1 MLNTVQ
7 KQQRLRRML
16 QFAFGIF
23 LSIGLAMVGAC
34 SVDDSSSVDSW
45 DSAQAALTRQILPK
59 INVAQNFVS
68 ESVASRYTVDTIKE
82 PLPNI
87 ESFPLYGAAPK
98 ASSGNDLYLEIYS
111 SSEKANADR
120 QNERWLV
127 DVADAFN
134 KSDRTTP
141 SGQRIQV
148 GIRKIDSGSGL
159 RLIESNTVQPAGYS
173 PSNALWLELAKGN
186 EVGLQPVA
194 DQLVTNTA
202 GWVVPDNVYQTLSA
216 NGPVTFETLLGA
228 IASKQ
233 ITVAYPNPY
242 TSSTALNF
250 LHSLYWRA
258 AGHHQD
264 GKALTVA
271 ELQTPQ
277 VQSIFE
283 QFQSQVLLT
292 TTTTLDLQEI
302 FLRDQTKL
310 QAFPLEYQ
318 NYLSLKQVPGFEQT
332 HFIPFGLPHT
342 NPLVGFDWNSPDT
355 AAALQQFAQFA
366 QSADMQALAK
376 QQGFVIP
383 GGLKPTQQPQPT
395 GEVLKAVQ
403 SNWKLNKDNGQTV
416 YLEMVIDTS
425 GSMDGEPLKGVQDGL
440 RVASQYINPTNQVG
454 LVSFGDH
461 PTQLLPLAPFDELQH
476 KKFLATVDQL
486 RADGATAM
494 YDGVMVALANLLE
507 KRAADPDGRFYLL
520 LLSDGAVTRGHGF
533 RDISKIMEYSEVRFY
548 PIAYGNVDMGELGAI
563 ANLRES
569 TVKTGNPETV
579 QTLFKDLFQVN
590 L

>member
-1 MLNTVQ
+1 MLNTFQ
-7 KQQRLRRML
+7 SQQRLRRVL

-23 LSIGLAMVGAC
+23 LSISLAMLGAC
-34 SVDDSSSVDSW
+34 SDSLSSVDSLE
-45 DSAQAALTRQILPK
+45 SAQSALVDRILPK
-59 INVAQNFVS
+59 VDVAQTLVS
-68 ESVASRYTVDTIKE
+68 PSVASRYTVDTIQE

-87 ESFPLYGAAPK
+87 DSFPVYGANPNALGP
-98 ASSGNDLYLEIYS
+98 SDLYVEIYS
-111 SSEKANADR
+111 SSEKVNADR

-127 DVADAFN
+127 DVANAFN
-134 KSDRTTP
+134 QGDRTTP

-148 GIRKIDSGSGL
+148 GVRKIDSGSAVQLLG
-159 RLIESNTVQPAGYS
+159 SGTVQPAGYS
-173 PSNALWLELAKGN
+173 PSNNLWLELAKSDG
-186 EVGLQPVA
+186 VGIQPGA

-202 GWVVPDNVYQTLSA
+202 GWVVPDEVYQQLSA
-216 NGPVTFETLLGA
+216 NGPVTFESLLGA

-271 ELQTPQ
+271 ALQTPQ
-277 VQSIFE
+277 VKSVFE

-318 NYLSLKQVPGFEQT
+318 NFLTLQQVPGFELT

-342 NPLVGFDWNSPDT
+342 NPLVGFDWNSADT
-355 AAALQQFAQFA
+355 AAALDQFAQFA
-366 QSADMQALAK
+366 QSGDMQAIAK
-376 QQGFVIP
+376 QQGFVVSDD
-383 GGLKPTQQPQPT
+383 LTLAQQPQPS

-403 SNWKLNKDNGQTV
+403 SNWKINKDNGQTV

-425 GSMDGEPLKGVQDGL
+425 GSMEGEPLKAVQDGL
-440 RVASQYINPTNQVG
+440 RVASQYINSSNQVG
-454 LVSFGDH
+454 LVSFGER
-461 PTQLLPLAPFDELQH
+461 PTELLPLAPFDEFQH
-476 KKFLATVDQL
+476 KKWLATVDQL
-486 RADGATAM
+486 RADGGTAM
-494 YDGVMVALANLLE
+494 YDGVMVALANLME

-520 LLSDGAVTRGHGF
+520 LLSDGAVNRGHEF
-533 RDISKIMEYSEVRFY
+533 KDISKIMEFSEVRFY
-548 PIAYGNVDMGELGAI
+548 PIAYGNVDMGELEAI

-569 TVKTGNPETV
+569 TVKMGNPETV